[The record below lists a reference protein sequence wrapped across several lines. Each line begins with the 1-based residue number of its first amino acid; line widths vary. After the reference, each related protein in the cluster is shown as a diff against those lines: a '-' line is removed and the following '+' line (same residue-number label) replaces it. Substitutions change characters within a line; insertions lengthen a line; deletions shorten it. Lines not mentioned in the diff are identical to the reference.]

1 MLGSTKVITEMAWK
15 EEVKVIYDS
24 PKYFRGE
31 KSPQKYESEV
41 I

>member
-1 MLGSTKVITEMAWK
+1 MTWK

-24 PKYFRGE
+24 PKNFRGE
-31 KSPQKYESEV
+31 KSSWKYESEV